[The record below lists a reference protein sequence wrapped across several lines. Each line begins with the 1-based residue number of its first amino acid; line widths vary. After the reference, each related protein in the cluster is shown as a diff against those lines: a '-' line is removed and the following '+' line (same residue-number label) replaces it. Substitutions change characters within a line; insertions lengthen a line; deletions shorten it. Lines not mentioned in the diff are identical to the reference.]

1 MRADQFSFVESVRNI
16 MDDVPKAS
24 LDHPTEA
31 NLDKI

>member
-1 MRADQFSFVESVRNI
+1 MRANQLPFVESVRNV

-31 NLDKI
+31 DLDKI